1 MSILDQDLEKD
12 REIKGDTLESSTTQ
26 ATSRRLTDIE
36 VQRRVDK
43 CFNLRYKSEKPILQR
58 EWIDLCQKEY
68 GDKSIPQYTHYW
80 TKAKNDYDEQWRANL
95 EGMLRPAMVELQE
108 LLRSDNPLVKQR
120 AIDQIIKYSGND
132 VQKHLVAI
140 QDISIGFG
148 EE

>member
-1 MSILDQDLEKD
+1 
-12 REIKGDTLESSTTQ
+12 
-26 ATSRRLTDIE
+26 
-36 VQRRVDK
+36 
-43 CFNLRYKSEKPILQR
+43 
-58 EWIDLCQKEY
+58 
-68 GDKSIPQYTHYW
+68 
-80 TKAKNDYDEQWRANL
+80 
-95 EGMLRPAMVELQE
+95 MLRPAMVELQE

>member
-1 MSILDQDLEKD
+1 MSILKQDQEKQ
-12 REIKGDTLESSTTQ
+12 EESKGDTLETSDTQ

-36 VQRRVDK
+36 VQRRVDN

-58 EWIDLCQKEY
+58 EWIELCQKEY
-68 GDKSIPQYTHYW
+68 GDKSIPTYTHYW
-80 TKAKNDYDEQWRANL
+80 MKAKNDYDEQWRANL
-95 EGMLRPAMVELQE
+95 EGMLRPAMIELQD

>member
-1 MSILDQDLEKD
+1 MSILKQDQEKQ
-12 REIKGDTLESSTTQ
+12 EESKGDTLETSDPQ

-36 VQRRVDK
+36 VQRRVDN

-68 GDKSIPQYTHYW
+68 GDKSIPTYTHYW
-80 TKAKNDYDEQWRANL
+80 MKAKNDYDEQWRANL
-95 EGMLRPAMVELQE
+95 EGMLRPAMIELQD